1 MINKTY
7 AVFGLGRY
15 GSAVAKELVDSGAE
29 VIAVDID
36 ERRADEMGELLPVCK
51 CADVTDPE
59 VIKKLGIS
67 NCDTVIVSLASN
79 FEASVMA
86 TMLCKE
92 AGVKEVIVKSSNEVH
107 KKLLEKIGADRIV
120 QPEKESG
127 IRLAK
132 NLLSAGFIDVAHI
145 SENILIVEIGAK
157 DEWIGKNLI
166 ELDLRNKYSMNIIAI
181 KQNGNTEISFSPKM
195 CVEKDMLFVV
205 VAEKEKLQK
214 LNKKRVI
221 K

>member
-15 GSAVAKELVDSGAE
+15 GCAVATELMESGAE
-29 VIAVDID
+29 VLAVDID
-36 ERRADEMGELLPVCK
+36 ERRVEEMVEILPVCK
-51 CADVTDPE
+51 CADVTEPD

-67 NCDTVIVSLASN
+67 NCDTVIISFANN
-79 FEASVMA
+79 FEASIMA

-92 AGVKEVIVKSSNEVH
+92 VGVKEVVVKCSNDIH
-107 KKLLEKIGADRIV
+107 KKLLEKVGADKIV
-120 QPEKESG
+120 QPEHESG
-127 IRLAK
+127 LRLAK
-132 NLLSAGFIDVAHI
+132 NLLSAGFVDIAHI
-145 SENILIVEIGAK
+145 SDNILVVEIEAK

-166 ELDLRNKYSMNIIAI
+166 ELDLRNKYSMNIIAV
-181 KQNGNTEISFSPKM
+181 KQKGTTTISFSPGM

-214 LNKKRVI
+214 LNGKG
-221 K
+221 

>member
-1 MINKTY
+1 MGINKTY

-15 GSAVAKELVDSGAE
+15 GAAVATELINSGAE
-29 VIAVDID
+29 VIAVDFD
-36 ERRADEMGELLPVCK
+36 ERKVEEMVGILPICK
-51 CADVTDPE
+51 CADVTDAE

-67 NCDTVIVSLASN
+67 NCDTVIISFANN

-92 AGVKEVIVKSSNEVH
+92 AGVRCVVVKCRSVIH
-107 KKLLEKIGADRIV
+107 KKLLEKVGADKVV
-120 QPEKESG
+120 QPEYESG

-132 NLLSAGFIDVAHI
+132 NLLSAGFVDIAHL
-145 SENILIVEIGAK
+145 SEEVLVVEISVR

-181 KQNGNTEISFSPKM
+181 KENDSTSISFPPQT
-195 CVEKDMLFVV
+195 CITKDMTLIV
-205 VAEKEKLQK
+205 VAEKEKLIK
-214 LNKKRVI
+214 LKTKG
-221 K
+221 